1 MEFIT
6 VIQRKVIQG
15 KHKSYRVFLAGCTY
29 EGVALPVFN
38 ILGVVVASEN
48 GIPQYAIADRWL
60 KETGWYDLVD
70 RIITN
75 ELLAKA
81 HVCLD

>member
-6 VIQRKVIQG
+6 VVQRRVIQG
-15 KHKSYRVFLAGCTY
+15 KRKSYQVFLAGYKY

-38 ILGVVVASEN
+38 ILGIVVVSEN
-48 GIPQYAIADRWL
+48 GIPQYAIASQWL
-60 KETGWYDLVD
+60 KETGWYALVD

-81 HVCLD
+81 HVCSN